1 MLTISDVINMSK
13 NMGDFN
19 ENLSMFTKG
28 NFEAIEKLTM
38 GQKWKWTLVWISQ
51 MLNNY
56 LKSSWSAQN
65 N

>member
-1 MLTISDVINMSK
+1 MSK

-38 GQKWKWTLVWISQ
+38 GQK
-51 MLNNY
+51 
-56 LKSSWSAQN
+56 
-65 N
+65 